1 MRRLAFLAFAAT
13 LAAQPAAA
21 EILTVR
27 LDQSARVRLS
37 APARDVVVGN
47 PGVADVSML
56 DSRNIVVLGKSYG
69 VTNLLVVDRAGRTIL
84 DRDIVVG
91 APQGSVS
98 VYRGPAVS
106 SYACAALCERI
117 GPAGEPAATS
127 ASPAAP
133 TP

>member
-1 MRRLAFLAFAAT
+1 MRRLAFLTFAAT
-13 LAAQPAAA
+13 LATQPAAA

-84 DRDIVVG
+84 
-91 APQGSVS
+91 
-98 VYRGPAVS
+98 
-106 SYACAALCERI
+106 
-117 GPAGEPAATS
+117 
-127 ASPAAP
+127 
-133 TP
+133 